1 MTKAELYQKACM
13 LPLLPGVY
21 IIRDKSDTII
31 YIGKAKSLRIRV
43 SQYFR
48 EGVPHDN
55 KVSQMIAHAY
65 AFDVIVCQSEFEALV
80 LEASQIKAH
89 TPKYNILLKDDKGYS
104 YIKVTKEPWPRLSF
118 TLQKEDDGAEYLGPY
133 TSSFAARQMAETAM
147 DAFLL
152 PRCNKRFPQDCGKG
166 RPCLNAHIGKCM
178 AVCSGRISCE
188 NYNQAVKSAVHLIRY
203 GKKDILKT
211 LNERMQEASDRLEFE
226 TAALLRDQINAITK
240 VTAGQKVVVDPD
252 VEMDVVALAGTPSSV
267 CAAVLRFREGRLTD
281 KREFLFHDTADIA
294 AVREEFLPRYYL
306 DDEQIPKVIAVDELP
321 PDSDALQQAL
331 NEKRGSEVQ
340 LYVPQRGDKAHL
352 VEMAHTNAVERLAR
366 ESGRYA
372 REEKLLDEM
381 AQVLGLPK
389 PPRTIESYDI
399 SNWGD
404 GTSVCGMVTFRDGKP
419 YKAGYRKFKMQTVAG
434 TDDYASLAE
443 TVSRRAAEYEKYA
456 LLAEHGQESDNYFGQ
471 KPDLLLMDGGRGQVS
486 AAKAAL
492 AGTRLADVPLYG
504 MVKDDHHR
512 TRAIVDSDGREIAI
526 NMNRGTFTF
535 ITAIQDETHR
545 FANAYRKQ
553 QMKQKSYS
561 STLTEVPGVGPKTA
575 KALLA
580 QFKSVGAVKE
590 ATPDQLE
597 NTPGVGKQLAQVLGL
612 SKPPRAIESYDISN
626 WGDGSSVCG
635 MVTFKDGKPFKAG
648 YRKFKMK
655 TVAGTDDYASLAETV
670 SRRAAE
676 YEKYAAQ
683 VENGQ
688 SGGNWFGQ
696 KPDLLLMDG
705 GRGQVSAAKEAL
717 AGTALADVPLY
728 GMVKDDHHRTR
739 AIVDSDGR
747 EIAINMNRGT
757 FTFITAI
764 QDETHRFANAYRKQ
778 QMKQKS
784 YSSTLTEVPGVG
796 PKTAKAL
803 LAQFKSVGAVK
814 EATPDQLENTPG
826 VGRQLAQTIY
836 DYFHQA

>member
-1 MTKAELYQKACM
+1 MTKAELYKKACM

-31 YIGKAKSLRIRV
+31 YIGKAKRLKTRV

-48 EGVPHDN
+48 EGVPHDA
-55 KVSQMIAHAY
+55 KVNQMIAHAFT
-65 AFDVIVCQSEFEALV
+65 FDVIVCQSEFEALV

-104 YIKVTKEPWPRLSF
+104 YVKVTRGAWPRISAA
-118 TLQKEDDGAEYLGPY
+118 LQKDDDDADYIGPF
-133 TSSFAARQMAETAM
+133 TSSFAVREMVETAQ
-147 DAFLL
+147 DCFLL
-152 PRCNKRFPQDCGKG
+152 PRCNKSFPQDFGKG

-178 AVCSGRISCE
+178 AVCSGKISCE

-211 LNERMQEASDRLEFE
+211 LNERMLEASDRLEFE

-240 VTAGQKVVVDPD
+240 LTAGQKVVVDPD
-252 VEMDVVALAGTPSSV
+252 VEMDVVALAGTPDSV

-281 KREFLFHDTADIA
+281 KREFLFHDTSDIA
-294 AVREEFLPRYYL
+294 AVREEFLPQYYL
-306 DDEQIPKVIAVDELP
+306 DGETIPKTIAVDALP
-321 PDSDALQQAL
+321 PDAEAL
-331 NEKRGSEVQ
+331 NEALNQARGTKLE
-340 LYVPQRGDKAHL
+340 LYVPQRGDVAKL
-352 VEMAHTNAVERLAR
+352 VTMAYTNAVERLGR
-366 ESGRYA
+366 ESGRYT
-372 REEKLLDEM
+372 REEKLLEEA
-381 AQVLGLPK
+381 AQVLGLKK
-389 PPRTIESYDI
+389 PPRVIESYDI

-419 YKAGYRKFKMQTVAG
+419 YKAGYRKFKM
-434 TDDYASLAE
+434 
-443 TVSRRAAEYEKYA
+443 
-456 LLAEHGQESDNYFGQ
+456 
-471 KPDLLLMDGGRGQVS
+471 
-486 AAKAAL
+486 
-492 AGTRLADVPLYG
+492 
-504 MVKDDHHR
+504 
-512 TRAIVDSDGREIAI
+512 
-526 NMNRGTFTF
+526 
-535 ITAIQDETHR
+535 
-545 FANAYRKQ
+545 
-553 QMKQKSYS
+553 
-561 STLTEVPGVGPKTA
+561 
-575 KALLA
+575 
-580 QFKSVGAVKE
+580 
-590 ATPDQLE
+590 
-597 NTPGVGKQLAQVLGL
+597 
-612 SKPPRAIESYDISN
+612 
-626 WGDGSSVCG
+626 
-635 MVTFKDGKPFKAG
+635 
-648 YRKFKMK
+648 K

-676 YEKYAAQ
+676 YEKYSEMAA
-683 VENGQ
+683 NGEP
-688 SGGNWFGQ
+688 SSNYFGQ

-705 GRGQVSAAKEAL
+705 GRGQVSAAKAAL

-784 YSSTLTEVPGVG
+784 YSSTLTEIPGIG

-814 EATPDQLENTPG
+814 EATPEQLENTPG
-826 VGRQLAQTIY
+826 VGRQTAQTIY
-836 DYFHQA
+836 EYFHA

>member
-21 IIRDKSDTII
+21 IIRDKTDTII
-31 YIGKAKSLRIRV
+31 YIGKAKRLRIRV

-118 TLQKEDDGAEYLGPY
+118 VLQKEEDDAEYIGPY

-152 PRCNKRFPQDCGKG
+152 PRCNKRFPQEIGKG

-203 GKKDILKT
+203 GKKDILKI

-226 TAALLRDQINAITK
+226 TAALLRDQIAAITK
-240 VTAGQKVVVDPD
+240 VSAGQKVIVDPD
-252 VEMDVVALAGTPSSV
+252 VEMDVVALAGT
-267 CAAVLRFREGRLTD
+267 
-281 KREFLFHDTADIA
+281 
-294 AVREEFLPRYYL
+294 
-306 DDEQIPKVIAVDELP
+306 

-372 REEKLLDEM
+372 REEKLLDE
-381 AQVLGLPK
+381 
-389 PPRTIESYDI
+389 
-399 SNWGD
+399 
-404 GTSVCGMVTFRDGKP
+404 
-419 YKAGYRKFKMQTVAG
+419 
-434 TDDYASLAE
+434 
-443 TVSRRAAEYEKYA
+443 
-456 LLAEHGQESDNYFGQ
+456 
-471 KPDLLLMDGGRGQVS
+471 
-486 AAKAAL
+486 
-492 AGTRLADVPLYG
+492 
-504 MVKDDHHR
+504 
-512 TRAIVDSDGREIAI
+512 
-526 NMNRGTFTF
+526 
-535 ITAIQDETHR
+535 
-545 FANAYRKQ
+545 
-553 QMKQKSYS
+553 
-561 STLTEVPGVGPKTA
+561 
-575 KALLA
+575 
-580 QFKSVGAVKE
+580 
-590 ATPDQLE
+590 
-597 NTPGVGKQLAQVLGL
+597 LAQVLGL
-612 SKPPRAIESYDISN
+612 AKPPRAIESYDISN

-635 MVTFKDGKPFKAG
+635 MVTFKDGKPYKAG

-676 YEKYAAQ
+676 YEKYAELAKKG
-683 VENGQ
+683 EPC
-688 SGGNWFGQ
+688 SNWFGQ

-705 GRGQVSAAKEAL
+705 GRGQVSAAKDAL

-784 YSSTLTEVPGVG
+784 YSSTLTEIPGIG

-803 LAQFKSVGAVK
+803 MAQFKSVGAVK

-826 VGRQLAQTIY
+826 VGKQTAQIIY
-836 DYFHQA
+836 AYFHE

>member
-1 MTKAELYQKACM
+1 MTKAELYKKACM

-31 YIGKAKSLRIRV
+31 YIGKAKRLRIRV

-104 YIKVTKEPWPRLSF
+104 YIKVTKEEWPRLSF
-118 TLQKEDDGAEYLGPY
+118 TLQKDGAEYIGPY

-178 AVCSGRISCE
+178 AVCSGKISCE

-211 LNERMQEASDRLEFE
+211 LHERMMEASNRLEFE

-252 VEMDVVALAGTPSSV
+252 VEMDVVALAGTPNSV

-294 AVREEFLPRYYL
+294 AAREEFLPRYYL

-331 NEKRGSEVQ
+331 TDKRGSEVQ

-352 VEMAHTNAVERLAR
+352 IEMAHTNAVERLAR

-372 REEKLLDEM
+372 REEKLLDEL
-381 AQVLGLPK
+381 AQVLGLSK

-404 GTSVCGMVTFRDGKP
+404 GSSVCGMVVFRDGKP
-419 YKAGYRKFKMQTVAG
+419 YKTGYRKFKMQTVPG

-443 TVSRRAAEYEKYA
+443 TVSRRAAAYERVHE
-456 LLAEHGQESDNYFGQ
+456 LAAHGQASEDYFGE
-471 KPDLLLMDGGRGQVS
+471 KPDLLLMDGGKGQVS

-492 AGTRLADVPLYG
+492 AGTKLADVPLFG

-553 QMKQKSYS
+553 QMKKKSYAS
-561 STLTEVPGVGPKTA
+561 ALTEVPGVGPKTA
-575 KALLA
+575 KALMN
-580 QFKSVGAVKE
+580 QFKSVAAVRE
-590 ATPDQLE
+590 ASTAALE
-597 NTPGVGKQLAQVLGL
+597 NTPGVG
-612 SKPPRAIESYDISN
+612 
-626 WGDGSSVCG
+626 
-635 MVTFKDGKPFKAG
+635 
-648 YRKFKMK
+648 
-655 TVAGTDDYASLAETV
+655 
-670 SRRAAE
+670 
-676 YEKYAAQ
+676 
-683 VENGQ
+683 
-688 SGGNWFGQ
+688 
-696 KPDLLLMDG
+696 
-705 GRGQVSAAKEAL
+705 
-717 AGTALADVPLY
+717 PL
-728 GMVKDDHHRTR
+728 
-739 AIVDSDGR
+739 
-747 EIAINMNRGT
+747 
-757 FTFITAI
+757 
-764 QDETHRFANAYRKQ
+764 
-778 QMKQKS
+778 
-784 YSSTLTEVPGVG
+784 
-796 PKTAKAL
+796 
-803 LAQFKSVGAVK
+803 
-814 EATPDQLENTPG
+814 
-826 VGRQLAQTIY
+826 LAQTIY
-836 DYFHQA
+836 EYFHT

>member
-1 MTKAELYQKACM
+1 MTKAELYKKACM

-21 IIRDKSDTII
+21 IIRDKSGTII
-31 YIGKAKSLRIRV
+31 YIGKAKRLRIRV

-104 YIKVTKEPWPRLSF
+104 YIKVTKDEWPRLSF
-118 TLQKEDDGAEYLGPY
+118 TLQKEDDGAEYIGPY

-152 PRCNKRFPQDCGKG
+152 PRCSRRFPQEIGRG

-178 AVCSGRISCE
+178 AVCSG
-188 NYNQAVKSAVHLIRY
+188 
-203 GKKDILKT
+203 KKDILKT
-211 LNERMQEASDRLEFE
+211 LNERMLEASDRLEFE
-226 TAALLRDQINAITK
+226 TAALIRDQIAAITK

-252 VEMDVVALAGTPSSV
+252 VEMDVVALAGTPGSV

-321 PDSDALQQAL
+321 PDVDALQQAL

-372 REEKLLDEM
+372 REEKLLDEL
-381 AQVLGLPK
+381 AQVLGLPE

-419 YKAGYRKFKMQTVAG
+419 YKAGYRKFKMKTVAG

-443 TVSRRAAEYEKYA
+443 TVSRRAAEYEKYSEMA
-456 LLAEHGQESDNYFGQ
+456 VNGEPSSNYFGQ

-492 AGTRLADVPLYG
+492 AGTALADVPLYG

-512 TRAIVDSDGREIAI
+512 TRAIVDSEGREIAI

-535 ITAIQDETHR
+535 VTAIQDETHR

-575 KALLA
+575 KALM
-580 QFKSVGAVKE
+580 
-590 ATPDQLE
+590 T
-597 NTPGVGKQLAQVLGL
+597 
-612 SKPPRAIESYDISN
+612 
-626 WGDGSSVCG
+626 
-635 MVTFKDGKPFKAG
+635 
-648 YRKFKMK
+648 
-655 TVAGTDDYASLAETV
+655 
-670 SRRAAE
+670 
-676 YEKYAAQ
+676 
-683 VENGQ
+683 
-688 SGGNWFGQ
+688 
-696 KPDLLLMDG
+696 
-705 GRGQVSAAKEAL
+705 
-717 AGTALADVPLY
+717 
-728 GMVKDDHHRTR
+728 
-739 AIVDSDGR
+739 
-747 EIAINMNRGT
+747 
-757 FTFITAI
+757 
-764 QDETHRFANAYRKQ
+764 
-778 QMKQKS
+778 
-784 YSSTLTEVPGVG
+784 
-796 PKTAKAL
+796 
-803 LAQFKSVGAVK
+803 QFKSVGAVK

-826 VGRQLAQTIY
+826 VGRQMAQTIY
-836 DYFHQA
+836 EYFHPQG

>member
-31 YIGKAKSLRIRV
+31 YIGKAKRLRIRV

-104 YIKVTKEPWPRLSF
+104 YVKVTKEPWPRLSF

-178 AVCSGRISCE
+178 AVCSGKISQE
-188 NYNQAVKSAVHLIRY
+188 NYEQAVKNAVHLIRY

-211 LNERMQEASDRLEFE
+211 LNERMMEASDRLEFE
-226 TAALLRDQINAITK
+226 TAALLRDQIAAITK

-306 DDEQIPKVIAVDELP
+306 DDEQIPKIIAVDELP
-321 PDSDALQQAL
+321 PDSEALQQAL

-340 LYVPQRGDKAHL
+340 LYVPQRGDKARL

-372 REEKLLDEM
+372 REEKLLDEL
-381 AQVLGLPK
+381 AQVLGLSK

-419 YKAGYRKFKMQTVAG
+419 YKAGYRKFKMQTVLG

-443 TVSRRAAEYEKYA
+443 TVSRRAAEYEK
-456 LLAEHGQESDNYFGQ
+456 
-471 KPDLLLMDGGRGQVS
+471 
-486 AAKAAL
+486 
-492 AGTRLADVPLYG
+492 
-504 MVKDDHHR
+504 
-512 TRAIVDSDGREIAI
+512 
-526 NMNRGTFTF
+526 
-535 ITAIQDETHR
+535 
-545 FANAYRKQ
+545 
-553 QMKQKSYS
+553 
-561 STLTEVPGVGPKTA
+561 
-575 KALLA
+575 
-580 QFKSVGAVKE
+580 
-590 ATPDQLE
+590 
-597 NTPGVGKQLAQVLGL
+597 
-612 SKPPRAIESYDISN
+612 
-626 WGDGSSVCG
+626 
-635 MVTFKDGKPFKAG
+635 
-648 YRKFKMK
+648 
-655 TVAGTDDYASLAETV
+655 
-670 SRRAAE
+670 
-676 YEKYAAQ
+676 
-683 VENGQ
+683 
-688 SGGNWFGQ
+688 
-696 KPDLLLMDG
+696 
-705 GRGQVSAAKEAL
+705 
-717 AGTALADVPLY
+717 
-728 GMVKDDHHRTR
+728 
-739 AIVDSDGR
+739 
-747 EIAINMNRGT
+747 
-757 FTFITAI
+757 
-764 QDETHRFANAYRKQ
+764 
-778 QMKQKS
+778 
-784 YSSTLTEVPGVG
+784 
-796 PKTAKAL
+796 
-803 LAQFKSVGAVK
+803 
-814 EATPDQLENTPG
+814 
-826 VGRQLAQTIY
+826 
-836 DYFHQA
+836 

>member
-31 YIGKAKSLRIRV
+31 YIGKAKRLRIRV

-104 YIKVTKEPWPRLSF
+104 YIRVTREDWPRLSF
-118 TLQKEDDGAEYLGPY
+118 TLQKEEDGAEYIGPY

-152 PRCNKRFPQDCGKG
+152 PRCSKRFPQEIGKG

-178 AVCSGRISCE
+178 AVCSGKISCE
-188 NYNQAVKSAVHLIRY
+188 TYNQAVKNAVHLIRY

-240 VTAGQKVVVDPD
+240 LTAGQKVVVDPD
-252 VEMDVVALAGTPSSV
+252 VEMDVV
-267 CAAVLRFREGRLTD
+267 
-281 KREFLFHDTADIA
+281 
-294 AVREEFLPRYYL
+294 REEVLPRYSL
-306 DDEQIPKVIAVDELP
+306 DDEQIPKLSAVDALP
-321 PDSDALQQAL
+321 PDMDALQQAL
-331 NEKRGSEVQ
+331 NQKRGSEVQ

-372 REEKLLDEM
+372 REEKLLDE
-381 AQVLGLPK
+381 
-389 PPRTIESYDI
+389 
-399 SNWGD
+399 
-404 GTSVCGMVTFRDGKP
+404 
-419 YKAGYRKFKMQTVAG
+419 
-434 TDDYASLAE
+434 
-443 TVSRRAAEYEKYA
+443 
-456 LLAEHGQESDNYFGQ
+456 
-471 KPDLLLMDGGRGQVS
+471 
-486 AAKAAL
+486 
-492 AGTRLADVPLYG
+492 
-504 MVKDDHHR
+504 
-512 TRAIVDSDGREIAI
+512 
-526 NMNRGTFTF
+526 
-535 ITAIQDETHR
+535 
-545 FANAYRKQ
+545 
-553 QMKQKSYS
+553 
-561 STLTEVPGVGPKTA
+561 
-575 KALLA
+575 
-580 QFKSVGAVKE
+580 
-590 ATPDQLE
+590 
-597 NTPGVGKQLAQVLGL
+597 LAQVLGL
-612 SKPPRAIESYDISN
+612 AKPPRAIESYDISN

-683 VENGQ
+683 AENGQ
-688 SGGNWFGQ
+688 SSGNWFGQ

-803 LAQFKSVGAVK
+803 LTQFKSVGAVK
-814 EATPDQLENTPG
+814 DATPDQLENTSG
-826 VGRQLAQTIY
+826 VGKQLAQTIY
-836 DYFHQA
+836 EYFHQA

>member
-21 IIRDKSDTII
+21 IIRDKTDTII
-31 YIGKAKSLRIRV
+31 YIGKAKRLRIRV

-419 YKAGYRKFKMQTVAG
+419 YKAGYRKFKMKTVAG

-443 TVSRRAAEYEKYA
+443 TVSRRAAEYEKYSEMA
-456 LLAEHGQESDNYFGQ
+456 ANGEPSSNYFGQ

-492 AGTRLADVPLYG
+492 AGT
-504 MVKDDHHR
+504 
-512 TRAIVDSDGREIAI
+512 
-526 NMNRGTFTF
+526 
-535 ITAIQDETHR
+535 
-545 FANAYRKQ
+545 
-553 QMKQKSYS
+553 
-561 STLTEVPGVGPKTA
+561 
-575 KALLA
+575 
-580 QFKSVGAVKE
+580 
-590 ATPDQLE
+590 
-597 NTPGVGKQLAQVLGL
+597 
-612 SKPPRAIESYDISN
+612 
-626 WGDGSSVCG
+626 
-635 MVTFKDGKPFKAG
+635 
-648 YRKFKMK
+648 
-655 TVAGTDDYASLAETV
+655 
-670 SRRAAE
+670 
-676 YEKYAAQ
+676 
-683 VENGQ
+683 
-688 SGGNWFGQ
+688 
-696 KPDLLLMDG
+696 
-705 GRGQVSAAKEAL
+705 
-717 AGTALADVPLY
+717 ALADVPLY

-739 AIVDSDGR
+739 AIVDDAGG
-747 EIAINMNRGT
+747 EIAINRNRNI
-757 FTFITAI
+757 FTFVTNI
-764 QDETHRFANAYRKQ
+764 QDETHRYANDYRKRA
-778 QMKQKS
+778 MKKRS
-784 YSSTLTEVPGVG
+784 YAATLTAIPGVG
-796 PKTAKAL
+796 EKTSAAL
-803 LAQFKSVGAVK
+803 LAHFKTVAAVK
-814 EATPDQLENTPG
+814 AASISDLEEVKGISHAKAEMLYNALRNG
-826 VGRQLAQTIY
+826 I
-836 DYFHQA
+836 

>member
-31 YIGKAKSLRIRV
+31 YIGKAKRLRIRV

-104 YIKVTKEPWPRLSF
+104 YIKVTKDEWPRLSF
-118 TLQKEDDGAEYLGPY
+118 TLQKEDDGAEYIGPY

-152 PRCNKRFPQDCGKG
+152 PRCNRRFPQEIGRG

-178 AVCSGRISCE
+178 AVCSGKISCTDAAGRAR
-188 NYNQAVKSAVHLIRY
+188 QRHHVHLHV
-203 GKKDILKT
+203 G
-211 LNERMQEASDRLEFE
+211 
-226 TAALLRDQINAITK
+226 
-240 VTAGQKVVVDPD
+240 VH
-252 VEMDVVALAGTPSSV
+252 
-267 CAAVLRFREGRLTD
+267 
-281 KREFLFHDTADIA
+281 HDL
-294 AVREEFLPRYYL
+294 LPRYYL

-321 PDSDALQQAL
+321 PDADALQQAL
-331 NEKRGSEVQ
+331 SEKRGSEVQ

-419 YKAGYRKFKMQTVAG
+419 YKAGYRKFRMKTVAG

-443 TVSRRAAEYEKYA
+443 TVSRRAAEYEKYSGMA
-456 LLAEHGQESDNYFGQ
+456 ANGEPSSNYFGQ

-492 AGTRLADVPLYG
+492 AGTALADVPLYG

-512 TRAIVDSDGREIAI
+512 TRAIVDSEGREIAI

-545 FANAYRKQ
+545 FANAYRRQ
-553 QMKQKSYS
+553 QMNKKSYS

-575 KALLA
+575 KAL
-580 QFKSVGAVKE
+580 
-590 ATPDQLE
+590 
-597 NTPGVGKQLAQVLGL
+597 
-612 SKPPRAIESYDISN
+612 
-626 WGDGSSVCG
+626 
-635 MVTFKDGKPFKAG
+635 M
-648 YRKFKMK
+648 
-655 TVAGTDDYASLAETV
+655 
-670 SRRAAE
+670 
-676 YEKYAAQ
+676 
-683 VENGQ
+683 
-688 SGGNWFGQ
+688 
-696 KPDLLLMDG
+696 
-705 GRGQVSAAKEAL
+705 
-717 AGTALADVPLY
+717 
-728 GMVKDDHHRTR
+728 
-739 AIVDSDGR
+739 
-747 EIAINMNRGT
+747 
-757 FTFITAI
+757 
-764 QDETHRFANAYRKQ
+764 
-778 QMKQKS
+778 
-784 YSSTLTEVPGVG
+784 
-796 PKTAKAL
+796 
-803 LAQFKSVGAVK
+803 AQFKSVGAVK

-826 VGRQLAQTIY
+826 VGRQMAQTIY
-836 DYFHQA
+836 EYFHPQG